1 MTTKLVFV
9 SEVRRD
15 GRTVK
20 LWSAQDHETGRFVYG
35 PSTYADCVAW
45 RRGRG
50 RAL

>member
-20 LWSAQDHETGRFVYG
+20 LWAVQDHETGRFVYG
-35 PSTYADCVAW
+35 PASYADCVSW

-50 RAL
+50 RPL

>member
-9 SEVRRD
+9 SEVRQGD
-15 GRTVK
+15 RTVK
-20 LWSAQDHETGRFVYG
+20 LWAVQDHETGRFVYG
-35 PSTYADCVAW
+35 PAPYADCVAW